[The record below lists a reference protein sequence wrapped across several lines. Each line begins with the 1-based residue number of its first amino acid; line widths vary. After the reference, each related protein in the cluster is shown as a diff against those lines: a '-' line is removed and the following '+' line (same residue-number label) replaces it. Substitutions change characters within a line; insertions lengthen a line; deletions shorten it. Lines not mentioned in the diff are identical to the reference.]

1 MMEFKFECGILIQNT
16 LGPQLKQGRVGSYLV
31 EDVLLKLYM
40 KSKAK
45 YYTIEN
51 GFIKDQS
58 QKLSLHLDCLF
69 HDAGLDGQPESGGVR
84 SQS

>member
-1 MMEFKFECGILIQNT
+1 MWNNDPKHT
-16 LGPQLKQGRVGSYLV
+16 LGPQVKEGRVGSYLV

-58 QKLSLHLDCLF
+58 QNLSLHLDCLF
-69 HDAGLDGQPESGGVR
+69 QDAGLDGQPKSGGMSSVLIR
-84 SQS
+84 EY